1 MSKSVEFS
9 ELAKHNSVDDLW
21 IAVNGKVYDVTKFA
35 QEHPGGPDVI
45 YEYGGSDASSTY
57 NEAHGPSLI
66 TKALDAKFHV
76 GSIDPKT
83 SPKKPEIGTKEL
95 DGEKRKSEERPSLD
109 SIINLDDFERAAT
122 KSLSEKA
129 IAFIGSGS
137 NDNFTRDANR
147 SALNNI
153 WLRPRVMKNVKTVST
168 ATTLFGAKLE
178 LPVYISPTGGARTGG
193 AEGELT
199 LARGAAAGGIIHCF
213 ATPSSYPYDE
223 ILDATPQQALF
234 QLYVNKDRAQSEA
247 AIRQMDASG
256 KVKAILVTVDTPIV
270 SKREADERV
279 KSNEVI
285 AIGGVKTT
293 VTGADK
299 KGGGLA
305 RQSSGFIDPSVDWSI
320 IPWLRGLTS
329 LPVLVKGIQTAA
341 DARIAHSMGC
351 DGIVLSNHGGR
362 AADHAPPAILILL
375 ELQKHCPEVLS
386 SMEVL
391 VDGGFRR
398 GADIVKAIC
407 LGASA
412 VGLGRS
418 FLFSLSYGQQGVE
431 RIIESKFL
439 WIFDMTLVKKLII
452 LPKVLRDEIETAMR
466 LCGMT
471 DLMRDAHPRFINTN
485 RVDQLIP
492 EEEHPYA
499 RKIVRDKSRL

>member
-1 MSKSVEFS
+1 MPKSVDYS
-9 ELAKHNSVDDLW
+9 ELAKHDSAEDLW
-21 IAVNGKVYDVTKFA
+21 IAVNGEVYDMTEFA
-35 QEHPGGPDVI
+35 QGHPGGPDVI
-45 YEYGGSDASSTY
+45 YKYGGNDASSAY

-66 TKALDAKFHV
+66 RKSLDVKFHM
-76 GSIDPKT
+76 GSIDPKAF
-83 SPKKPEIGTKEL
+83 PKQSQGNTKET
-95 DGEKRKSEERPSLD
+95 DEKIKESEERPSLD
-109 SIINLDDFERAAT
+109 SIINLDDFEQAAT
-122 KSLSEKA
+122 KSLSAKA
-129 IAFIGSGS
+129 MAFIGGGS
-137 NDNFTRDANR
+137 NDNITRDANR

-153 WLRPRVMKNVKTVST
+153 WLRPRVMKNVKNVNTT
-168 ATTLFGAKLE
+168 TTLFGAQLD
-178 LPVYISPTGGARTGG
+178 LPVYIAPTGGARTGG

-199 LARGAAAGGIIHCF
+199 FDRGAAAGGIIHCF

-223 ILDATPQQALF
+223 ILEATPERALF
-234 QLYVNKDRAQSEA
+234 QLYVNKDRVQSEA
-247 AIRQMDASG
+247 AIQKIAASG
-256 KVKAILVTVDTPIV
+256 KVKAILVTVDVPV
-270 SKREADERV
+270 VPKREDDERI
-279 KSNEVI
+279 KSNEAIVI
-285 AIGGVKTT
+285 AGVKTT
-293 VTGADK
+293 VTGGDK

-305 RQSSGFIDPSVDWSI
+305 RQSSGFIDSSVDWSL
-320 IPWLRGLTS
+320 IPWLRSLTS
-329 LPVLVKGIQTAA
+329 LPVLVKGIQTAE

-398 GADIVKAIC
+398 GADIVKAVC

-418 FLFSLSYGQQGVE
+418 FLFSLSYGQEGVE
-431 RIIESKFL
+431 RVIDI
-439 WIFDMTLVKKLII
+439 
-452 LPKVLRDEIETAMR
+452 LRDEIETAMR

-499 RKIVRDKSRL
+499 KKIVRDRPRL